1 VSLYLIEAVG
11 CLAALLTTL
20 CWIPQALKI
29 LRERQTQGIS
39 IKTQTAFAVGLG
51 LWLVY
56 GLALGNV
63 QLIVANAVT
72 LVLAVAILL
81 LKLRYD

>member
-1 VSLYLIEAVG
+1 MSLYLIEAVG